1 MRGKI
6 LEKENNRIKRDTH
19 THIQRLVATKPL
31 KTSETTMLLLKNL
44 KGGAFFG
51 YRKGKCDENNRNK
64 RAACDLQVSFCFEK
78 EGRTENLFL
87 QS

>member
-1 MRGKI
+1 
-6 LEKENNRIKRDTH
+6 
-19 THIQRLVATKPL
+19 
-31 KTSETTMLLLKNL
+31 MLLLKNL